1 MHLKRISLAF
11 ASVLMISSSL
21 ATSAFAETTIR
32 RNVTASVSAETTAAA
47 ESTSADTSNTASG
60 NAGTGADTSNTA
72 SGNAGTGEVSS
83 PNEHIPSTVNNVT
96 VPENLDLDSV
106 VANAGFGNVGNGN
119 TNPEPV
125 LGETQMV
132 HYVLRNAAGQDISAA
147 ESNTSAHTYS
157 KDGFNNL
164 FLDHSGIGRYYFRT
178 YNIKTGWSNWMNS
191 KENENNTD
199 PENKVQAVQIRVKG
213 YTGVRSDLYY
223 KAVLN
228 DGTVLDWAKNGQ
240 TLGTIGT
247 DRYIVA
253 LKLTLWDKQTAFT
266 EPTKVLM
273 EAPVYEG
280 TYLDADGQVQYS
292 SSNAYTGWAF
302 YNNDQYY
309 FKDGAKQKG
318 WQYIDGYK
326 YYLDEN
332 TGAVVKDLEPIMGL
346 QSSYQIKFNKATM
359 TMYVMAKDGD
369 NGYIIPFKTFMS
381 TNGPATPEGNFKTY
395 VKYRWKIMHDN
406 VYCQFLS
413 RFKDGYIIHSLIYY
427 DKGDSNRLDPATYN
441 YMDDARSDGCLRLRA
456 GDAAWVYYN
465 TPMGTPVTVYTDYST
480 KGPVEKDAIEQPI
493 PASQHFDPTDPIMQG
508 K

>member
-32 RNVTASVSAETTAAA
+32 RNVTASVLAETTAAA
-47 ESTSADTSNTASG
+47 ESTSADTSNTAS
-60 NAGTGADTSNTA
+60 N
-72 SGNAGTGEVSS
+72 NAGTGEVSS

-147 ESNTSAHTYS
+147 ESNTSAHAYS

-253 LKLTLWDKQTAFT
+253 LKLTLWDKQTEFT

-346 QSSYQIKFNKATM
+346 QSS
-359 TMYVMAKDGD
+359 
-369 NGYIIPFKTFMS
+369 
-381 TNGPATPEGNFKTY
+381 
-395 VKYRWKIMHDN
+395 
-406 VYCQFLS
+406 
-413 RFKDGYIIHSLIYY
+413 
-427 DKGDSNRLDPATYN
+427 
-441 YMDDARSDGCLRLRA
+441 
-456 GDAAWVYYN
+456 
-465 TPMGTPVTVYTDYST
+465 
-480 KGPVEKDAIEQPI
+480 
-493 PASQHFDPTDPIMQG
+493 
-508 K
+508 